1 MTKLKKTLS
10 IILLIGLIA
19 VLFSGCG
26 KTEKSTD
33 EIKIGVN
40 YELSGQV
47 ATYGQSSVD
56 GILMAIDEINEAGG
70 VLNKKINPIKID
82 NKSDSA
88 EATSVA
94 TRLATQDKVVAI
106 LGPATSGAFK
116 ATIPA
121 ATKQQNT
128 CNVCIYN

>member
-1 MTKLKKTLS
+1 MTKNLKTLS

-56 GILMAIDEINEAGG
+56 GILMAIDEINEAGS
-70 VLNKKINPIKID
+70 VLNKKNPIKID

-88 EATSVA
+88 EATSVE
-94 TRLATQDKVVAI
+94 QDLQHRIK
-106 LGPATSGAFK
+106 
-116 ATIPA
+116 
-121 ATKQQNT
+121 
-128 CNVCIYN
+128 